1 MKKENIYHK
10 RMLHLLAIFMLLL
23 APLLSLTPKA
33 AAQAADSQRSGVDN
47 PAYTFTSTDGSS
59 ISTTANPNE
68 TTVLIFGH
76 TKCGDTRGTL
86 SSISSCDWVK
96 RSDIR
101 VIFAEIN
108 GHTQEEVLAYE
119 QGYQC
124 PEMTFCYDT
133 TIVGI
138 NNAMYKYAELFGIN
152 LRDGVDLPMIVL
164 IDKDNK
170 VQNLL
175 TGKKTADELLAEI
188 NKLTGDS
195 SGTDTPPTDSDVG
208 FANFAYGLK
217 TIDNTI
223 VSTKADPTKT
233 TVLLFGN
240 VFCSITNATLQEIY
254 NSSWVSSQDIRIIFA
269 DVMGNTL
276 DDTKTF
282 AQNFAGKG
290 ISFCHDESALNF
302 NFALSYLSLYG
313 HNGGT
318 FPYIVLIDKNDRIR
332 CLTLGYQS
340 ADDIYKEIEKIKN
353 VTPETPNT
361 PETPETPETPNTP
374 ETPMTISNVT
384 GLKASSSTAKSVKL
398 TWTKIPAAKGYII
411 YQYNN
416 TKKTWDTKATL
427 TQNTNSYIVKGLAS
441 GAAYHFAVK
450 AYIQSKD
457 GKQAVSEAYASAYTA
472 TAPGTVNFKVT
483 PGKKKAILKWSK
495 VKGATGYTIYY
506 KTNKQKSWKKLKNT
520 KATRYTKTRLKS
532 GTTYTFTVKA
542 FKTYKGK
549 TYTSSFR
556 SKKVTIR

>member
-1 MKKENIYHK
+1 MKKENLYQKH
-10 RMLHLLAIFMLLL
+10 MLHLLAIFMLLL
-23 APLLSLTPKA
+23 VPLLSLAPKA
-33 AAQAADSQRSGVDN
+33 AAQAADSQRSGVGN
-47 PAYTFTSTDGSS
+47 PAYTFTSTNGSS

-68 TTVLIFGH
+68 TTVIIFGH
-76 TKCGDTRGTL
+76 TKCGYTRSTL
-86 SSISSCDWVK
+86 SSISSCEWVK

-108 GHTQEEVLAYE
+108 GHTQEEVLSYE

-188 NKLTGDS
+188 NKFTGG
-195 SGTDTPPTDSDVG
+195 SGETTAPPFGSDIG

-217 TIDNTI
+217 TIDNTV
-223 VSTKADPTKT
+223 VSTKAAPSKT

-240 VFCSITNATLQEIY
+240 VFCGITNATLQEIY
-254 NSSWVSSQDIRIIFA
+254 DSSWAGRQDIRIIFA
-269 DVMGNTL
+269 DVMGNSL
-276 DDTKTF
+276 NDTKTF

-290 ISFCHDESALNF
+290 ISFCHDEASLNF
-302 NFALSYLSLYG
+302 KYALSYLALYG

-318 FPYIVLIDKNDRIR
+318 FPYIVLIDKNDKIR
-332 CLTLGYQS
+332 SLTLGYQS
-340 ADDIYKEIEKIKN
+340 ADDIYKEIEKIMDAEPDI
-353 VTPETPNT
+353 PEMPA
-361 PETPETPETPNTP
+361 
-374 ETPMTISNVT
+374 TISNVT

-398 TWTKIPAAKGYII
+398 TWKKIPEAKGYII
-411 YQYNN
+411 YQYDSS
-416 TKKTWDTKATL
+416 KKKWITKATI
-427 TQNTNSYIVKGLAS
+427 TKNTASYTVKGLTS
-441 GAAYHFAVK
+441 GTNYQFAVK
-450 AYIQSKD
+450 AYSQSQD
-457 GKQAVSEAYASAYTA
+457 GQQVTSGSYASVYTA
-472 TAPGTVNFKVT
+472 TAPSAVNFKVT
-483 PGKKKAILKWSK
+483 PGKKKATLKWSK
-495 VKGATGYTIYY
+495 VKGATGYTVYY
-506 KTNKQKSWKKLKNT
+506 KTNKQKSWKKLKST